1 MARQKKSAKVARLAT
16 LAVQTER
23 QKTEL
28 LEELKKI
35 PIIQTACGKTGVG
48 RSTYYA
54 WRKDDKAFA
63 QNANK
68 ALHEGK
74 AFVSDMAVSQLI
86 KKIQEGN
93 MTSVIF
99 WLKNHH
105 ANYSDRVVHEHEHE
119 HHFEFSQEDKDNIAR
134 ALRNIG
140 MANILKMN
148 DDSRTPNEYENDG
161 SREEERRKKELGLS
175 RKPGQESGKKT
186 VGERL
191 AEEGES

>member
-68 ALHEGK
+68 SLHEGK

-105 ANYSDRVVHEHEHE
+105 ANYNEPTRPSPQHE
-119 HHFEFSQEDKDNIAR
+119 NP
-134 ALRNIG
+134 
-140 MANILKMN
+140 
-148 DDSRTPNEYENDG
+148 T
-161 SREEERRKKELGLS
+161 
-175 RKPGQESGKKT
+175 KPTLYNTQK
-186 VGERL
+186 
-191 AEEGES
+191 